1 MQREVLEVRKRVQ
14 GPEHPD
20 TLATA
25 SNLASSLSGQGKYAE
40 AEQMER
46 EVLAVETRMF
56 GAEDPETLLTCRKAR
71 CDSALEARV
80 S

>member
-1 MQREVLEVRKRVQ
+1 
-14 GPEHPD
+14 
-20 TLATA
+20 
-25 SNLASSLSGQGKYAE
+25 
-40 AEQMER
+40 MER